1 MSVTYHT
8 LASGSAG
15 NSALVR
21 AGDTGVLIDIGMD
34 ERLIAHRLAATGHG
48 WRDVN
53 AVLLTHAHSD
63 HWTDLSLAQIRRQK
77 TLFYCHPDHELL
89 IRRPDGEF
97 AALRQAGLVRSFRDG
112 EPIRLSELLTV
123 TPVQVPHDSDPTF
136 AFRIDGLSPEGQ
148 EWSLAHASDLGMC
161 PQELFDVFRDVD
173 LLALEFNHDVAMQ
186 RASGRPRRLI
196 DRVLG
201 DQGHLAAPCA
211 IAPEP
216 GLQHADDCR
225 RRGPRNPCRG
235 EKRRPPDHRRPELP
249 LGHPDHH
256 GVSRFSQLPLC
267 DATGQACQALPVV
280 RVGSHVSVASWT
292 TELRM
297 VRSPGRWV
305 ME

>member
-201 DQGHLAAPCA
+201 DQGHLSNA
-211 IAPEP
+211 
-216 GLQHADDCR
+216 
-225 RRGPRNPCRG
+225 
-235 EKRRPPDHRRPELP
+235 
-249 LGHPDHH
+249 
-256 GVSRFSQLPLC
+256 
-267 DATGQACQALPVV
+267 QACAAV
-280 RVGSHVSVASWT
+280 RRLLAEGT
-292 TELRM
+292 
-297 VRSPGRWV
+297 PGRLRHLV
-305 ME
+305 QLHLSRDCNTPMIAAAAARETLAGARSDARLTTAGQNSPSAILTIME